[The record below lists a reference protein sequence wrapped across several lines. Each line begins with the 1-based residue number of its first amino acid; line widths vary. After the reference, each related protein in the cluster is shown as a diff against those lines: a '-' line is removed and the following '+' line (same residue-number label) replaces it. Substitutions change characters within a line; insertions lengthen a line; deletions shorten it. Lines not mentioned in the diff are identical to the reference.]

1 MSTNKITQ
9 TSNKDATTLNE
20 NVKDATIETKTE
32 MASDSILVTKKKAP
46 DGGWGWCIVIGMLI
60 LRIVCGSDIL
70 MLILVCL
77 NQLHC
82 KQTCDNAKFT
92 KTHIKIVH

>member
-1 MSTNKITQ
+1 MSTNKMRQNT
-9 TSNKDATTLNE
+9 NKDTITLNE

-60 LRIVCGSDIL
+60 LRIVCGSDI
-70 MLILVCL
+70 
-77 NQLHC
+77 
-82 KQTCDNAKFT
+82 
-92 KTHIKIVH
+92 